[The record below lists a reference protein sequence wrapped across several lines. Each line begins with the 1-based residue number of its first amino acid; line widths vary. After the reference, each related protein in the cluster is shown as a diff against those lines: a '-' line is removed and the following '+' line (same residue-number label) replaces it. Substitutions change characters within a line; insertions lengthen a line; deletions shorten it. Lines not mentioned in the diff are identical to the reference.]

1 MISRIL
7 ATSALAGALIL
18 GGATAAS
25 AASYTGGTVSAT
37 TVAAGGTVTFTSVA
51 TGIAPGTPV
60 TANLTC
66 GTTVTP
72 ITGGTVN
79 ASGVITVAATVP
91 AGTTGTCSLAV
102 AANDGVDTFS
112 QTVTITVT
120 GVPADG
126 GANAG
131 GGLAVTGAADLTPAL
146 WFGAGA
152 LLLGAAAAGVVTV
165 TRRNARTSA

>member
-7 ATSALAGALIL
+7 ATSALAGALLIA
-18 GGATAAS
+18 GATGAS
-25 AASYTGGTVSAT
+25 AAEYTGGTVSAT

-51 TGIAPGTPV
+51 TGLEPGTAV

-72 ITGGTVN
+72 ITGATVG
-79 ASGVITVAATVP
+79 STGVITFTATVP
-91 AGTTGTCSLAV
+91 ASATGTCTLAV

-112 QTVTITVT
+112 ATQTITIAA
-120 GVPADG
+120 VPADG
-126 GANAG
+126 GAG
-131 GGLAVTGAADLTPAL
+131 GGLAVTGATDLTPAL

-152 LLLGAAAAGVVTV
+152 IALGAAAAGVVAV